1 MNLFSRIQPQ
11 KTFHITIKAVAKL
24 LKIPPKMIV
33 RIEKWDYVLFV
44 HRKDIGGQFVSYRR
58 LRNWQNAVAMK
69 IRTCGK
75 KVKLDMLWLTIEN
88 DRKKYAKQYK
98 NAYAKFVKRVWNEQ
112 WEKIS
117 YRNQGKGQTPMAVSS
132 PK

>member
-11 KTFHITIKAVAKL
+11 KNFHITIKAVAKL
-24 LKIPPKMIV
+24 LGIPPKVIV

-44 HRKDIGGQFVSYRR
+44 HRRDIGGQFLSYRR

-69 IRTCGK
+69 IRTCCK
-75 KVKLDMLWLTIEN
+75 KGKLDMLWLTIEN

-98 NAYAKFVKRVWNEQ
+98 NAYANFVKRVWDEQ

-117 YRNQGKGQTPMAVSS
+117 YRNQGKGQTPIAVIS